1 MQHSLAFREVY
12 LRNMQINA
20 DNATCAV
27 AATTAIEE
35 MDNNSSLAQP
45 VAIGTANDED

>member
-1 MQHSLAFREVY
+1 
-12 LRNMQINA
+12 MQINA

-35 MDNNSSLAQP
+35 VDNNSSLAQP
-45 VAIGTANDED
+45 VAIGSANDEG